1 MGGWK
6 QCPEFGPY
14 LPENPGLCPPVHAW
28 HMPGNQLISLQF
40 EVSLWGEGRVSTP
53 IKFVTPFSCFHHSW
67 RIMTLAYHT
76 GKCLRKSAILHGLS
90 KVLALVYHH
99 HLTINFKNEFL
110 FSFSEKG
117 YGGRYVE
124 FGVWGWFVFC
134 LFASVR
140 DLSSPKGGL
149 RKIYPLPTPSP
160 LPSHTPI
167 LLLEIPFIYILTPR
181 RNKR

>member
-1 MGGWK
+1 
-6 QCPEFGPY
+6 
-14 LPENPGLCPPVHAW
+14 
-28 HMPGNQLISLQF
+28 MPSNQLISLQF
-40 EVSLWGEGRVSTP
+40 EVSLWGKGRANALIRFVS
-53 IKFVTPFSCFHHSW
+53 PFSCFHHSW
-67 RIMTLAYHT
+67 RITTLAYRT
-76 GKCLRKSAILHGLS
+76 GRCLPKSAILRGLS

-134 LFASVR
+134 LFICFNEGSFFT
-140 DLSSPKGGL
+140 L
-149 RKIYPLPTPSP
+149 YPLPLLPPGTP
-160 LPSHTPI
+160 PI